1 MIEGLHRL
9 ISEEK
14 VYKLAPT
21 DCRVPQKLSKRTLDQ
36 ILEILDR
43 APERHKDYADYYI
56 FDNLSPE
63 QAKALTPFLAARKI
77 EHRWIIALD
86 YRNKSSQCTAS
97 EEAEP
102 LG

>member
-1 MIEGLHRL
+1 MLEGLHRL
-9 ISEEK
+9 ISHEK
-14 VYKLAPT
+14 AYKLAPT
-21 DCRVPQKLSKRTLDQ
+21 DCRVSQKLSKRAFDQ

-43 APERHKDYADYYI
+43 APERHKDYADCYI

-63 QAKALTPFLAARKI
+63 QVKALTPFLVARKI

-86 YRNKSSQCTAS
+86 YIKKSSQRAAS